1 MYLTVFVSGIYHL
14 FGGLEGSFV
23 ILINDCVLTDTLTA
37 KCPSECSQQMITLMR
52 RQDTTARAIPSRR
65 SQTTTKKQLNSIT
78 NTTTPKTKK
87 KTNKPGGCGL
97 NGGWSRSHKLKQK
110 PHANAFAFMFIMQW
124 QCWWWWFWFASRR
137 KYRMSEKYALHFG

>member
-78 NTTTPKTKK
+78 NTTHTTTPKKK
-87 KTNKPGGCGL
+87 KTNKQNRGVAVSMADGVDRISL
-97 NGGWSRSHKLKQK
+97 NRNRMQMRSRSCLLCSG
-110 PHANAFAFMFIMQW
+110 NVGGGGFG
-124 QCWWWWFWFASRR
+124 SRR
-137 KYRMSEKYALHFG
+137 AESIG